1 MKRFFFPFLLLFIL
15 IFSACQEKLDVAKEK
30 EAIIAALKGESDAYL
45 AMDSTK
51 WMSYWVQDDL
61 TLRVDVSEES
71 YNIMGWKQ
79 MYETMKA
86 NMQNDTVL
94 ADYKDMKFTKSD
106 YVIKVHPDCAWAFF
120 NEKFTA
126 TYKGEPIETED
137 TQVRILEKVDGQWK
151 IAFMGS
157 IDVTSYKEE
166 AAEEAQE
173 TAED

>member
-1 MKRFFFPFLLLFIL
+1 
-15 IFSACQEKLDVAKEK
+15 
-30 EAIIAALKGESDAYL
+30 
-45 AMDSTK
+45 
-51 WMSYWVQDDL
+51 
-61 TLRVDVSEES
+61 
-71 YNIMGWKQ
+71 MGWKQ